1 MRIATALRSMP
12 RRRHEVQGI
21 STEEARSMRWLR
33 LVTALSAAMI
43 SAVAS
48 VPATADPKMIKEAK
62 DLGLPAQNCQY
73 CHVSKVPKKETFK
86 PDDLNERGKWLLTE
100 KDKRKAKEVKAD
112 WLTSYPGGK
121 EQK

>member
-1 MRIATALRSMP
+1 MQR
-12 RRRHEVQGI
+12 
-21 STEEARSMRWLR
+21 LR
-33 LVTALSAAMI
+33 LVTALSVAMI

-62 DLGLPAQNCQY
+62 DLGLSAQSCQY

-86 PDDLNERGKWLLTE
+86 PDDLNERGKWLLIE

>member
-1 MRIATALRSMP
+1 MNRPKLIAAALLL
-12 RRRHEVQGI
+12 
-21 STEEARSMRWLR
+21 T
-33 LVTALSAAMI
+33 LVAPGVAA
-43 SAVAS
+43 
-48 VPATADPKMIKEAK
+48 PAAADPKMLKEAK
-62 DLGLPAQNCQY
+62 DMGLPAQNCQY

-86 PDDLNERGKWLLTE
+86 PDDLNERGKWLLIE